1 MHAVIQRAAKALPV
15 FCVAAGQ
22 YAAWLKQQP
31 APTRNGL
38 IGLKGDPGA
47 FRQLPDAQGKPG
59 KVVAVTHD
67 IPDIWDLA
75 ALPLGLPEGNYRLAD
90 ALPPEQT
97 TMLALGWELGAYQF
111 TRYKNPS
118 RQPAK
123 LLWPEGADRAYAT
136 AVAVAVNRGRDLIN
150 TPAEDMGPQELA
162 AAVRE
167 VGKVYGAQLHEIVGD
182 KLLKENYPLLHAV
195 GRASHRPPRLV
206 ELRWGKPRD
215 PLVVLVGKGVCFDT
229 GGLDLK
235 PSSAMYLMKKDMGGA
250 ATALAVAEMVMAL
263 RLPVRLRLLIP
274 TVENAVSGNA
284 YRPSDVYRARNGL
297 SVEIGNT
304 DAEGRLIL
312 ADALAAAVE
321 GEKPTCL
328 IDFATLTGAART
340 ALGTELPA
348 LFANDDALA
357 EALQAAGRV
366 QKDPMWRMPLVRE
379 YKTQLQTRIADLNS
393 APNSPYAGAIT
404 AALFLEHFVGKT
416 PWAHIDLMGWHLS
429 GKPGRPEGG
438 EPMTARAVLAM
449 LTDRFGKKA
458 RAQK

>member
-1 MHAVIQRAAKALPV
+1 MQAVIQRAAKAMPIL
-15 FCVAAGQ
+15 CVTAGN
-22 YAAWLKQQP
+22 YHAWFKQQP
-31 APTRNGL
+31 AVVRNGL
-38 IGLKGDPGA
+38 AGLTVEAGA
-47 FRQLPDAQGKPG
+47 FRQLTDVQGKPG
-59 KVVAVTHD
+59 KIVVVTQNV
-67 IPDIWDLA
+67 PDIWDLA
-75 ALPLGLPEGNYRLAD
+75 ALPMALPAGNYRLATGLAPD
-90 ALPPEQT
+90 LVT
-97 TMLALGWELGAYQF
+97 TLVLGWELGAYQF
-111 TRYKNPS
+111 TRYKKPA
-118 RQPAK
+118 RLPAK
-123 LLWPEGADRAYAT
+123 LVWPEGAARAYVT
-136 AVAVAVNRGRDLIN
+136 AVAEAVNRGRDLIN

-162 AAVRE
+162 AVVRE
-167 VGKVYGAQLHEIVGD
+167 VGQAHGAQLHEIIGG

-206 ELRWGKPRD
+206 ELRWGKAGD
-215 PLVVLVGKGVCFDT
+215 PLVTLVGKGVCFDT

-263 RLPVRLRLLIP
+263 RLPIRLRLLIP
-274 TVENAVSGNA
+274 TVDNAVSGNA
-284 YRPSDVYRARNGL
+284 YRPSDVFRARNGL
-297 SVEIGNT
+297 TVEIGNT

-321 GEKPTCL
+321 GEKPACV

-348 LFANDDALA
+348 LFANDDVLA
-357 EALQAAGRV
+357 DGLLAAGRARR
-366 QKDPMWRMPLVRE
+366 DPMWRLPLAVE
-379 YKTQLQTRIADLNS
+379 YKAQLQTKIADLNS

-449 LTDRFGKKA
+449 LTDRFVPAAKMSK
-458 RAQK
+458 